1 MSMGKLAAVFVKS
14 ALAFQK
20 KGAGLHGI
28 VGGMC
33 EQYYDLYEYVLQV
46 HRERKFWYHVGDF
59 AEHLGLPFCRGDVV
73 H

>member
-33 EQYYDLYEYVLQV
+33 
-46 HRERKFWYHVGDF
+46 K
-59 AEHLGLPFCRGDVV
+59 
-73 H
+73 